1 MVRGAQHTNL
11 IFDLVIPYSLVGKQA
26 ELKHR
31 IDARVQQE
39 DRKYYTVI
47 TFDEPLCRS

>member
-26 ELKHR
+26 ELKRR
-31 IDARVQQE
+31 IDERVQQE

-47 TFDEPLCRS
+47 TFDEPVCRS